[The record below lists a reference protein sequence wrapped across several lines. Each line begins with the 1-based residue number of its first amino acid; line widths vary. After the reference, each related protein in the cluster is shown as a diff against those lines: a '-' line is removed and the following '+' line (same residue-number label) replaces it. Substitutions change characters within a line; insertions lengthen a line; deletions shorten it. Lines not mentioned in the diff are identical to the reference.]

1 MESTMAAIQL
11 LFIRYQLSLRPL
23 NLSDVDDVLVWLTD
37 DQVSH
42 YCRWETYTSKEDAL
56 DYITNIAIPH
66 PWYRAI
72 CLDNTLLG
80 IEILIPL
87 LKLIC
92 RGELGYVV
100 GSSYLGKGIATKA
113 VRMVVDCIFD
123 EWKELERV
131 EALVNVGSQR
141 VLEKAGFV
149 KEGVLRKYC
158 ILKGSTRDM
167 VMFSFLKTDP
177 KVE

>member
-1 MESTMAAIQL
+1 MEAISSSRL
-11 LFIRYQLSLRPL
+11 PQLSLRPI

-42 YCRWETYTSKEDAL
+42 YCRWDTYTSKQDAL
-56 DYITNIAIPH
+56 NYITNIAIPH

-72 CLDNTLLG
+72 CLDN
-80 IEILIPL
+80 IPIGAISIMPYSGED
-87 LKLIC
+87 KC

-100 GSSYLGKGIATKA
+100 GSRYWGKGIATKA

-123 EWKELERV
+123 EWNELERV
-131 EALVNVGSQR
+131 EALVDVSNVGSQR

-158 ILKGSTRDM
+158 IRKGSTRDM
-167 VMFSFLKTDP
+167 VMFSFLKTDL
-177 KVE
+177 KG